1 MSASGRNI
9 IKKREDGIMKR
20 FLRKAAVVLLS
31 AVLLA
36 GVHAPAALAATS
48 KVIIH
53 VQDGQNWDSVNVYN
67 WGDKGET
74 AGVWPGTEMIAEGDG
89 WYTHTIE
96 TEVPLNLV
104 FSAKGGTPQ
113 SGNVDGV
120 PADSGEIWVVVGGEG
135 EANDLGAST
144 NTATL
149 YTEAQEGWPVA
160 EAVADTTAEV
170 TTDAAAKD
178 IPKTGQNVFPA
189 IAFLS
194 LAALSGAAAVL
205 MKKKENIVR
214 N

>member
-1 MSASGRNI
+1 
-9 IKKREDGIMKR
+9 MKR
-20 FLRKAAVVLLS
+20 FLRKAAAVLLS

-36 GVHAPAALAATS
+36 GVQAPAALAATS

-53 VQDGQNWDSVNVYN
+53 VQDGPNWGTMNVYN

-74 AGVWPGTEMIAEGDG
+74 AGVWPGAEMTAEGAG
-89 WYTHTIE
+89 WFTYAIE

-144 NTATL
+144 NDATL

-160 EAVADTTAEV
+160 EAATEA
-170 TTDAAAKD
+170 TTDTAAKD
-178 IPKTGQNVFPA
+178 LPKTGQNVFPA

-194 LAALSGAAAVL
+194 LAALSGTAVVL
-205 MKKKENIVR
+205 MKKKESIGR